1 MVEDAFYTT
10 EELAKLLKVSTRT
23 VQRWLA
29 QRKLAHHVVLG
40 QQRIPG
46 SVIDK
51 LLTESLKPRKVR
63 IKLQQRH
70 QRQ

>member
-1 MVEDAFYTT
+1 MVEETYYTT

-23 VQRWLA
+23 VQRWLKEK
-29 QRKLAHHVVLG
+29 KLAHNVVLG

-51 LLTESLKPRKVR
+51 LLTESLRPRKVR
-63 IKLQQRH
+63 MKLK